1 MRLSA
6 MSSVLSA
13 QEMSDT
19 VVYSAETMLTAV
31 TEVGKTRN
39 FRWVLIYSV
48 MYILCTVYCIVRV
61 YI

>member
-48 MYILCTVYCIVRV
+48 MYILCTVYI